1 MVAMHRIT
9 AMAVALLLS
18 LSPLLATAGQSSL
31 SQPQDIPILTVTGA
45 ITTTNVDGSA
55 QFDAALFA
63 ALPRHKTTTRT
74 PWYDGPRTFE
84 GPLLRDVLAAVGAT
98 GKTLRIEALND
109 YAALIPV
116 SDATENNVLLADRID
131 GQPIP
136 VRERG
141 PLFVIYPFDER
152 PALNSEEYYQRS
164 VWQVRSIE
172 VQP

>member
-1 MVAMHRIT
+1 MVVPHRIT

-18 LSPLLATAGQSSL
+18 VFPLVAAAGQSSL
-31 SQPQDIPILTVTGA
+31 SQPQGIPLLTITGA
-45 ITTTNVDGSA
+45 ITETNIDGSA
-55 QFDAALFA
+55 QFDTDLFT
-63 ALPRHKTTTRT
+63 ALPRHKTTTST
-74 PWYDGPRTFE
+74 PWYDAPRTFE

-98 GKTLRIEALND
+98 GKMLRVEALND

-116 SDATENNVLLADRID
+116 SDVIENNVILADRID
-131 GQPIP
+131 GKPIP

-141 PLFVIYPFDER
+141 PLFIIYPFDER
-152 PALNSEEYYQRS
+152 PALNAEEYYQRS